1 MYWSSRLLHGM
12 WTCSPVHALYTEC
25 SCATTCPHPCAQ
37 IEKHD
42 SHESTW
48 FIHDGNVYDAT
59 KFLKDHP
66 GKMTLLLSGVAI
78 GACWA
83 CASAQSGTPL

>member
-1 MYWSSRLLHGM
+1 M
-12 WTCSPVHALYTEC
+12 WTWRCSPLHAPSTGS
-25 SCATTCPHPCAQ
+25 SCAATCLHPWLQ

-66 GKMTLLLSGVAI
+66 GKMMFLYLG
-78 GACWA
+78 W
-83 CASAQSGTPL
+83 

>member
-1 MYWSSRLLHGM
+1 MLPLLKKA
-12 WTCSPVHALYTEC
+12 SE
-25 SCATTCPHPCAQ
+25 SCAAISLHSCLQ

-42 SHESTW
+42 SHESSW

-66 GKMTLLLSGVAI
+66 GEMCFWYLG
-78 GACWA
+78 W
-83 CASAQSGTPL
+83 